1 MVDRNRR
8 FFLRVP
14 VGYDEMSEAD
24 QHGAVMAMW
33 REAMVQL
40 GGDADRLMTA
50 RVAQDENSD
59 DALRDCD
66 RTAPGDR
73 TGVALVH
80 ARAVAA
86 PPVRGREEA
95 VNSHR
100 SWPLLRSA
108 LPTSPVIFT

>member
-1 MVDRNRR
+1 MVDRTRR

-59 DALRDCD
+59 DA
-66 RTAPGDR
+66 
-73 TGVALVH
+73 H
-80 ARAVAA
+80 
-86 PPVRGREEA
+86 
-95 VNSHR
+95 
-100 SWPLLRSA
+100 
-108 LPTSPVIFT
+108 